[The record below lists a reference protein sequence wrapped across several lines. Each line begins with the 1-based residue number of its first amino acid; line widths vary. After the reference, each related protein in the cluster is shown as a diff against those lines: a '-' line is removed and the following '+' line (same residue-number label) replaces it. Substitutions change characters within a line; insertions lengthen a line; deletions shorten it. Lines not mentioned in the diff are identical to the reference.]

1 MTSSLP
7 CAGTVTVTSMA
18 SLGSLGKLVTNG
30 PNGAP
35 ATVLLQSAGGGNIL
49 LPHSGGVAKVGGV
62 AGGGAPQPGQVI
74 RPGQV
79 MVRQQ
84 GQQSPV
90 LVQLP
95 SGQHTVS

>member
-1 MTSSLP
+1 MSSTLP

-35 ATVLLQSAGGGNIL
+35 ATVLLQRGNIL
-49 LPHSGGVAKVGGV
+49 LMHSGGAAQSG
-62 AGGGAPQPGQVI
+62 VI

-79 MVRQQ
+79 
-84 GQQSPV
+84 SSH
-90 LVQLP
+90 P
-95 SGQHTVS
+95 S